1 MGVGGGGGGGCGGGG
16 TRSGQ
21 TLRWGSNGLLAWSEG
36 ATNGGGATAAGVAA
50 GLAVGV
56 GERVVAPIWACTPVA
71 TQARETDSRS
81 LDVEFKRDTLT

>member
-1 MGVGGGGGGGCGGGG
+1 MGVGGGGGGGG

-36 ATNGGGATAAGVAA
+36 ATNGGGGAAAAGVAA
-50 GLAVGV
+50 GLVGA
-56 GERVVAPIWACTPVA
+56 GEGVVAPIWACTPVA

-81 LDVEFKRDTLT
+81 LDVEFK